1 MWILAGHHDV
11 DTPLAEER
19 IQSQNLGETLQK
31 CFLLLPEADNVVGR
45 MPKPSAAS
53 APASASAPRPF
64 RPIQISEQ
72 SISGSHAWLT
82 FDRTDNA
89 DLKAAPVTLTD
100 KSSFGTFVN
109 GEKVHKAAKVSKRC
123 DVHLLTTQ

>member
-1 MWILAGHHDV
+1 MWVLAGHLDV

-45 MPKPSAAS
+45 MPKSSAAAVS
-53 APASASAPRPF
+53 SASAAPRPF

-82 FDRTDNA
+82 FDRTEA
-89 DLKAAPVTLTD
+89 TESSDLQAAPVTLTD

-109 GEKVHKAAKVSKRC
+109 GEKVHKAAKVSEC
-123 DVHLLTTQ
+123 VMSF